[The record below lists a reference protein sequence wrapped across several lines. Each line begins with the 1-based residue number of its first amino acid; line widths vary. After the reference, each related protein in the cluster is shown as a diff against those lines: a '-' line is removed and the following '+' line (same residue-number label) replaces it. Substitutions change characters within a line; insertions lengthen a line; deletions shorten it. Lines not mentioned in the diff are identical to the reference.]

1 MILLVLFKEI
11 KVYLEKLLKVPLK
24 VENIDIHALV
34 DTRAEVIVTMD
45 SLFREL
51 PCTSYEEI
59 SIASEGRQIESKEM
73 IHLDMEF
80 INSLGYLS
88 NTHSL
93 GTCC

>member
-1 MILLVLFKEI
+1 MTHGRIIITFPRLMILLVLFKEI
-11 KVYLEKLLKVPLK
+11 KAYLEKFLKVPLK

-73 IHLDMEF
+73 IHLDMTP
-80 INSLGYLS
+80 GG
-88 NTHSL
+88 H
-93 GTCC
+93 

>member
-11 KVYLEKLLKVPLK
+11 KLYLEKLLKVPLK
-24 VENIDIHALV
+24 VENIDIYALV

-59 SIASEGRQIESKEM
+59 NFASEGRQIESKEM
-73 IHLDMEF
+73 IHLDMTPG
-80 INSLGYLS
+80 GYKFTWGIYL
-88 NTHSL
+88 TPIA
-93 GTCC
+93 